1 VTPRTPPSPPATTTA
16 VFHRR
21 LDRQLPR
28 IVRAEG
34 VFLYDDRGRGYLDAA
49 SGAVVVNIGHG
60 RSEVGD
66 AMARQAATVAY
77 AHNSAFTTEALEEA
91 CRTLAELAPA
101 RPDWGLDRI
110 YLVHGGSEAVET
122 SFKLARQIQ
131 VARGHTGK
139 HRIVSCRPSYHGS
152 TLGALAA
159 SGRPPLRRPFE
170 PMLIEVPQVPAA
182 YCYRCALGKSYP
194 SCGVACAGALE
205 EEILRQGADS
215 IAAFIVEPIGGAAS
229 GAAVPPDD
237 YLPRVREIC
246 DHHEVLLI
254 ADEVMTGLGR
264 TGRAFAVEHTGV
276 LPDLLVLGKGL
287 GSGYIPA
294 GAVAVSGGLV
304 DLLRDKAGKFN
315 HGFTYSHHAVVAA
328 ACREVLAILVRE
340 GLLERAAALEERFF
354 RELRRLERFPFVGD
368 LRGKGLLAGIELVA
382 DRASKAPFPRSRKLV
397 EEVTDRA
404 LDNGLVLWPS
414 TGCADGE
421 NGDVVLVSP
430 PLVVS
435 DEEITEIGRRL
446 EKTFEEIR
454 A

>member
-1 VTPRTPPSPPATTTA
+1 LTTPTLPATV

-21 LDRQLPR
+21 LDRPLPR
-28 IVRAEG
+28 IVRAAG
-34 VFLYDDRGRGYLDAA
+34 VYLYDDRGRDYLDAA

-60 RSEVGD
+60 RSEVAD
-66 AMARQAATVAY
+66 AMAGQAAAVAY

-91 CRTLAELAPA
+91 CRALAELVPAP
-101 RPDWGLDRI
+101 LDRI
-110 YLVHGGSEAVET
+110 YLVHGGSEGVET
-122 SFKLARQIQ
+122 AFKLARQIQ
-131 VARGHTGK
+131 VARGHTDK

-194 SCGVACAGALE
+194 SCGVACATSLE
-205 EEILRQGADS
+205 EEILRLGADTV
-215 IAAFIVEPIGGAAS
+215 AAFIVEPIGGAAS
-229 GAAVPPDD
+229 GGAVPPDD

-246 DHHEVLLI
+246 DRHDVLLI

-264 TGRAFAVEHTGV
+264 TGRTFAVEHSGV
-276 LPDLLVLGKGL
+276 RPDLLVIGKGL
-287 GSGYIPA
+287 GSGYAPA
-294 GAVAVSGGLV
+294 GAVAVSSELV
-304 DLLRDKAGKFN
+304 DLLRDQAGKFN

-340 GLLERAAALEERFF
+340 GLLERGAQLEERFF
-354 RELRRLERFPFVGD
+354 GELRRLERFPFVGD
-368 LRGKGLLAGIELVA
+368 VRGRGLLAGIELVA
-382 DRASKAPFPRSRKLV
+382 DRASKRPFPRSRKLV
-397 EEVTDRA
+397 EELTDRA

-421 NGDVVLVSP
+421 NGDVVLVAP

-435 DEEITEIGRRL
+435 EEEITELSRRL
-446 EKTFEEIR
+446 EKTFAEIGGV
-454 A
+454 